1 MDSMLSHYKLDWWG
15 LSKQV
20 IIKNHKNNNFKI
32 KKNINRNGTFLESLG
47 IFVSLNIFFHTNNW
61 TNIHSLNH
69 NNISN
74 YNQRVYYFYLVSL
87 CTALIY
93 VMWVGKSVYW
103 GQVKALSW
111 AQRGNCGGFWCTQ
124 SDSLSAKDRP
134 EQELLYVKPRDET
147 RPNKQDY

>member
-93 VMWVGKSVYW
+93 GM
-103 GQVKALSW
+103 SW
-111 AQRGNCGGFWCTQ
+111 
-124 SDSLSAKDRP
+124 
-134 EQELLYVKPRDET
+134 
-147 RPNKQDY
+147 